1 MEEYPATSQPV
12 PTKDYESLYF
22 KMLTIINGCTS
33 LDHLKD
39 LGDNLV
45 KIFRQKYERKK
56 FKDMPKKKDF
66 ERMLYD
72 LMDAIQKKKNA
83 IRFQKHHERKNNP

>member
-1 MEEYPATSQPV
+1 MDQQPV

-22 KMLTIINGCTS
+22 KMLTIINGCTTQ
-33 LDHLKD
+33 DHLKD

-56 FKDMPKKKDF
+56 FKDIPTKKDF
-66 ERMLYD
+66 EQMLYD

-83 IRFQKHHERKNNP
+83 IRSQKHHEKKNSQ